1 MGGFAAIAYFFES
14 GKLKQFICQLD
25 FRAAPGIPADSRAV
39 FAYANSNSKLL
50 NLTREIA
57 ERRGLEFKAIDSESA
72 WLHEQIKLLEIKT
85 IRELDGYVKQYGPVA
100 TKLTDY
106 MSPQGSIDTGFLLGR
121 ILEIVVI
128 KRGGIDAL
136 RNFSKSL
143 QFSSRG
149 SQWEEEIFAA
159 YEQINELN

>member
-1 MGGFAAIAYFFES
+1 M
-14 GKLKQFICQLD
+14 
-25 FRAAPGIPADSRAV
+25 
-39 FAYANSNSKLL
+39 FAYENGNPKLL
-50 NLTREIA
+50 RLTREIT
-57 ERRGLEFKAIDSESA
+57 ERRGLEFRATDSESA

-85 IRELDGYVKQYGPVA
+85 IRELDGYVGKYGPLA

-136 RNFSKSL
+136 RDFESSL
-143 QFSSRG
+143 QLSSG
-149 SQWEEEIFAA
+149 GPHWANEIYVE
-159 YEQINELN
+159 YEQISESK